1 MKKYT
6 PLYFLG
12 ALGAGGLAVSFF
24 MYFQFLIKHETPMV
38 TFNHIFA
45 TFKDSDF
52 LTKILIILV
61 ILGILA
67 FAFLHIKLL
76 IWNVKRYLKFK
87 NSEEYKKI
95 VNTSKEI
102 SLMALPLTLAMSI
115 NVGFILG
122 AVFVPNLWNFV
133 EYLFPFALIAFLI
146 VGYYALKIFLDYFA
160 RMLLE
165 GKFDFAEN
173 NSLSQ
178 MIAVFAFSMVGVG
191 LAAPAAMSHNKI
203 VATIALF
210 FSLFFLSIAGILT
223 LIKLTLGFK
232 SMLEKGVNKDTS
244 ASLWIVIPIL
254 TLFGISMFRQSHGI
268 AHHLVHQNYTTSGFF
283 ILASIILSLQIF
295 FGILGYMVMKKFN
308 YFKDYVYGD
317 KKSPGS
323 LALICPGVAFFV
335 FGFFF
340 IFFGLVKNGILPEN
354 PKIISIALLPLIY
367 IQYKTIKIF
376 FTLYKKLFTENHT
389 RKFPICDS
397 EINSV

>member
-12 ALGAGGLAVSFF
+12 ALGAGGLAISFF
-24 MYFQFLIKHETPMV
+24 MYLQFLIKHETPMV
-38 TFNHIFA
+38 TFNHIF
-45 TFKDSDF
+45 TVFKDGS
-52 LTKILIILV
+52 LLAKILIILA
-61 ILGILA
+61 ILGILV

-76 IWNVKRYLKFK
+76 VWNIKRYLKFK
-87 NSEEYKKI
+87 KSKEYKEI
-95 VNTSKEI
+95 VNTSREV
-102 SLMALPLTLAMSI
+102 SLMAVPLTLAMSI
-115 NVGFILG
+115 NVGFVLG
-122 AVFVPNLWNFV
+122 AVLVPNLWNYV

-146 VGYYALKIFLDYFA
+146 VGYYGLKIFFDYFA
-160 RMLLE
+160 RMLSE
-165 GKFDFAEN
+165 GKFDFTEN

-178 MIAVFAFSMVGVG
+178 MIAVFAFSMIGVG

-210 FSLFFLSIAGILT
+210 FSLFFLSIAGLLM
-223 LIKLTLGFK
+223 LIKLILGFK
-232 SMLEKGVNKDTS
+232 SMLEKGVNKDAS

-268 AHHLVHQNYTTSGFF
+268 AHHLVHQNYTSSGFF
-283 ILASIILSLQIF
+283 ILASIIISLQIF
-295 FGILGYMVMKKFN
+295 FGILGYMIMKKFN

-340 IFFGLVKNGILPEN
+340 IFFGLVKNGILPKD
-354 PKIISIALLPLIY
+354 PKIIFIALLPFIY
-367 IQYKTIKIF
+367 IQYKTIQIF
-376 FTLYKKLFTENHT
+376 FILYKKLYAKENA
-389 RKFPICDS
+389 S
-397 EINSV
+397 

>member
-12 ALGAGGLAVSFF
+12 ALGAGGLAISFF
-24 MYFQFLIKHETPMV
+24 MYLQFLIKHETPMV

-45 TFKDSDF
+45 AFKNGS
-52 LTKILIILV
+52 LLAKILIILA
-61 ILGILA
+61 ILGILV

-76 IWNVKRYLKFK
+76 VWNIKRYLKFK
-87 NSEEYKKI
+87 KSKEYKEI
-95 VNTSKEI
+95 VNTSREV
-102 SLMALPLTLAMSI
+102 SLMAVPLTLAMSI
-115 NVGFILG
+115 NVGFVLG
-122 AVFVPNLWNFV
+122 AVLVPNLWNYV
-133 EYLFPFALIAFLI
+133 EYLFPFALIAFLV

-160 RMLLE
+160 RMLSE
-165 GKFDFAEN
+165 EKFDFTEN

-178 MIAVFAFSMVGVG
+178 MIAVFAFSMIGVG

-210 FSLFFLSIAGILT
+210 FSLFFLSIAGVLM

-232 SMLEKGVNKDTS
+232 SMLEKGINKDAS

-268 AHHLVHQNYTTSGFF
+268 AHHLVHQHYNFSGFF
-283 ILASIILSLQIF
+283 IIASIIISLQIF
-295 FGILGYMVMKKFN
+295 FGILGYMIMKKFN
-308 YFKDYVYGD
+308 YFEDYVYGD

-340 IFFGLVKNGILPEN
+340 IFFGLVKNGILPKD
-354 PKIISIALLPLIY
+354 PKIIFIALLPFIY
-367 IQYKTIKIF
+367 IQYKTIQIF
-376 FTLYKKLFTENHT
+376 FILYKKLYAKENA
-389 RKFPICDS
+389 S
-397 EINSV
+397 

>member
-24 MYFQFLIKHETPMV
+24 MYLQFLIKHETPMV

-45 TFKDSDF
+45 AFKNGS
-52 LTKILIILV
+52 LLAKILIILA
-61 ILGILA
+61 ILGILV

-76 IWNVKRYLKFK
+76 VWNIKRYLKFK
-87 NSEEYKKI
+87 KSKEYKEI
-95 VNTSKEI
+95 VNTSREV
-102 SLMALPLTLAMSI
+102 SLMAVPLTLAMSI
-115 NVGFILG
+115 NVGFVLG
-122 AVFVPNLWNFV
+122 AVLVPNLWNYV

-146 VGYYALKIFLDYFA
+146 VGYYGLKIFFDYFA
-160 RMLLE
+160 PMLSE
-165 GKFDFAEN
+165 GKFDFTEN

-178 MIAVFAFSMVGVG
+178 MIAVFAFSMIGVG

-210 FSLFFLSIAGILT
+210 FSLFFLSIAGLLM
-223 LIKLTLGFK
+223 LIKLILGFK
-232 SMLEKGVNKDTS
+232 SMLEKGVNKDAS

-268 AHHLVHQNYTTSGFF
+268 AHHLVHQNYTSSGFF
-283 ILASIILSLQIF
+283 ILASIIISLQIF
-295 FGILGYMVMKKFN
+295 FGILGYMIMKKFN

-340 IFFGLVKNGILPEN
+340 IFFGLVKNGILPKD
-354 PKIISIALLPLIY
+354 PKIIFIALLPFIY
-367 IQYKTIKIF
+367 IQYKTIQIF
-376 FTLYKKLFTENHT
+376 FILYKKLYAKENA
-389 RKFPICDS
+389 S
-397 EINSV
+397 